1 LKRLVATAATVM
13 VVLVGVTPALA
24 QQKVP
29 VAMVDCDEML
39 F

>member
-13 VVLVGVTPALA
+13 VVLVGATLTLA

>member
-1 LKRLVATAATVM
+1 LKRLVATTATVM
-13 VVLVGVTPALA
+13 VVLVGATPALA

-29 VAMVDCDEML
+29 VVMVDCDEML

>member
-1 LKRLVATAATVM
+1 M
-13 VVLVGVTPALA
+13 VVLVGATPALA